1 MRRSLPLILFSI
13 AAVCAVQAAPER
25 LTDQQ
30 RIELVR
36 GLSSEYAKA
45 KVELPRSKQ
54 ALAVDTQGAYDRN
67 IWAEAARQYGPAAR
81 VGDMVQLTS
90 IDIQSDRIVFLIN
103 GGFNAGKTR
112 WFNRVQIGMGGSTTP
127 VSQPSN
133 SNAPAG
139 TSIVLMFKAP
149 VPAVKPEEVKKML
162 STVLDFERHSATQ
175 TFLESLPPEMQQ
187 AVKDKRVVVGMD
199 RDEVL
204 AAVGKPVRKVRD
216 LQEGDETEDWIYG
229 TPPGKIVFVT
239 FKDAKVIKVRED
251 YAGLGT
257 EAPRLDP
264 PR

>member
-1 MRRSLPLILFSI
+1 MRHSLPLVLFSI
-13 AAVCAVQAAPER
+13 AAVCAAKAAAENLTER
-25 LTDQQ
+25 Q
-30 RIELVR
+30 RIELIR

-54 ALAVDTQGAYDRN
+54 ALALDTQGAYDRN
-67 IWAEAARQYGPAAR
+67 TWAEAGHQYGPAAR
-81 VGDMVQLTS
+81 VGDTVQLTRV
-90 IDIQSDRIVFLIN
+90 DIQDDRIVFVIN

-112 WFNRVQIGMGGSTTP
+112 WFNRVEVGMGGATTP
-127 VSQPSN
+127 ISQPTN
-133 SNAPAG
+133 ANAPAG

-149 VPAVKPEEVKKML
+149 VPPVTPAEIKKML
-162 STVLDFERHSATQ
+162 STVLDFERRSATQ

-187 AVKDKRVVVGMD
+187 AVREKRVIVGMN

-216 LQEGDETEDWIYG
+216 IANEDETEDWIYG
-229 TPPGKIVFVT
+229 MAPGKITFVT
-239 FKDAKVIKVRED
+239 FRDAKVIKVRED
-251 YAGLGT
+251 YAGLGS

>member
-1 MRRSLPLILFSI
+1 MRHSLPLVLVTI
-13 AAVCAVQAAPER
+13 AAVCAATAAAEK
-25 LTDQQ
+25 LTEQQ
-30 RIELVR
+30 RIELIR

-54 ALAVDTQGAYDRN
+54 ALAVDTQGAYDKN
-67 IWAEAARQYGPAAR
+67 TWVEAGRQYGPAAR

-90 IDIQSDRIVFLIN
+90 VDIQDDKIVFLIN

-112 WFNRVQIGMGGSTTP
+112 WFTRVQIGMG
-127 VSQPSN
+127 VSQPKN
-133 SNAPAG
+133 ANAPAG
-139 TSIVLMFKAP
+139 TSIALTFKAP
-149 VPAVKPEEVKKML
+149 VPPVTPAQIKKML

-187 AVKDKRVVVGMD
+187 AVKDKRVIVGMN

-216 LQEGDETEDWIYG
+216 VTGDDETEDWIYG
-229 TPPGKIVFVT
+229 MAPGKITFVT
-239 FKDAKVIKVRED
+239 FRDAKVIKVRED
-251 YAGLGT
+251 YAGLGS

>member
-1 MRRSLPLILFSI
+1 MRHSLPLVLFAI
-13 AAVCAVQAAPER
+13 ASVCAVQAVAEK

-30 RIELVR
+30 RIELIR

-54 ALAVDTQGAYDRN
+54 ALALDTQGAYDKN
-67 IWAEAARQYGPAAR
+67 TWVEAGRQYGPAAR

-90 IDIQSDRIVFLIN
+90 VDIQSDRIVFVIN
-103 GGFNAGKTR
+103 GGFNAGKNR
-112 WFNRVQIGMGGSTTP
+112 WFNHVQVGMGGSTTP
-127 VSQPSN
+127 VSKN
-133 SNAPAG
+133 TNANAPAG

-149 VPAVKPEEVKKML
+149 VPGVNPAEIKKML
-162 STVLDFERHSATQ
+162 STVLDFEQHSATQ

-187 AVKDKRVVVGMD
+187 AVKEKRVLVGMN

-216 LQEGDETEDWIYG
+216 IEDADETEDWIYG
-229 TPPGKIVFVT
+229 TAPGKITFVK
-239 FKDAKVIKVRED
+239 FKDGKVIKVRDD
-251 YAGLGT
+251 YAGLGN

>member
-1 MRRSLPLILFSI
+1 MRHSLPLILVSI
-13 AAVCAVQAAPER
+13 ASVCAVTASAEK

-54 ALAVDTQGAYDRN
+54 ALAVDPQGAYDRN
-67 IWAEAARQYGPAAR
+67 TWAEAARQYGPAAR

-103 GGFNAGKTR
+103 GGFNANKSR
-112 WFNRVQIGMGGSTTP
+112 WFNHVQVGMGGSTSP
-127 VSQPSN
+127 VSQSKN

-149 VPAVKPEEVKKML
+149 VPPVKPEEIKKML
-162 STVLDFERHSATQ
+162 STVLDFEKHSATQ

-216 LQEGDETEDWIYG
+216 LQDGDETEDWIYG
-229 TPPGKIVFVT
+229 AAPGKIVFVT
-239 FKDAKVIKVRED
+239 FKDAKVVKVRED
-251 YAGLGT
+251 YAGLGSS
-257 EAPRLDP
+257 APHLDP

>member
-1 MRRSLPLILFSI
+1 MRHPVPLILCLIALVCALPI
-13 AAVCAVQAAPER
+13 AAEK
-25 LTDQQ
+25 LTEQE
-30 RIELVR
+30 RIELIR

-54 ALAVDTQGAYDRN
+54 ALALDTQGAYDRN
-67 IWAEAARQYGPAAR
+67 TWAAAARQYGPAAR

-90 IDIQSDRIVFLIN
+90 VDIQGDRIVFLIN

-112 WFNRVQIGMGGSTTP
+112 WFNRVQVGVGGSTSP
-127 VSQPSN
+127 ISQPSN
-133 SNAPAG
+133 ANAPAG

-149 VPAVKPEEVKKML
+149 VPAVKPEEIKKML
-162 STVLDFERHSATQ
+162 STVLDFEKHSVTQ

-187 AVKDKRVVVGMD
+187 AVKDKRVVVGMN

-216 LQEGDETEDWIYG
+216 VQDGDETEDWIYG
-229 TPPGKIVFVT
+229 TAPGKITFVT

-257 EAPRLDP
+257 EAPRLEP
-264 PR
+264 QR

>member
-1 MRRSLPLILFSI
+1 MRRSLPLTLFALAS
-13 AAVCAVQAAPER
+13 VCAVQAAAES
-25 LTDQQ
+25 LTEAE
-30 RIELVR
+30 RIELIR

-54 ALAVDTQGAYDRN
+54 ALAIDTQGAYDRN
-67 IWAEAARQYGPAAR
+67 VWAEAARQYGPAAR

-90 IDIQSDRIVFLIN
+90 IDIQSDQIVFTIN
-103 GGFNAGKTR
+103 GGFNAGKTK
-112 WFNRVQIGMGGSTTP
+112 WYQHVQVGTGGGTVP
-127 VSQPSN
+127 ISQPGN

-149 VPAVKPEEVKKML
+149 VPALKPADIKKML
-162 STVLDFERHSATQ
+162 STVLDFERRSATE
-175 TFLESLPPEMQQ
+175 TFLESLPPEFQQ

-199 RDEVL
+199 RDTVL

-216 LQEGDETEDWIYG
+216 IGDGDETEDWIYG
-229 TPPGKIVFVT
+229 TPPGKITFVK
-239 FKDAKVIKVRED
+239 FKDGKVIKVRED

-257 EAPRLDP
+257 EAPRLEP

>member
-1 MRRSLPLILFSI
+1 MRRSLPVILFSI
-13 AAVCAVQAAPER
+13 ASLCAVQAAAEK
-25 LTDQQ
+25 LTEQE

-54 ALAVDTQGAYDRN
+54 ALALDTQGAYDRN

-81 VGDMVQLTS
+81 AGDMVQLTS
-90 IDIQSDRIVFLIN
+90 IDIQSDRIVFVIN

-112 WFNRVQIGMGGSTTP
+112 WFNRVQLGTGSATTP
-127 VSQPSN
+127 ISQPAN
-133 SNAPAG
+133 ANAPAG

-149 VPAVKPEEVKKML
+149 VPEIKPAEIKKML
-162 STVLDFERHSATQ
+162 STVLDFEKHSATQ
-175 TFLESLPPEMQQ
+175 TFFESLPPEMQQ
-187 AVKDKRVVVGMD
+187 AVKDKRVLVGMN

-216 LQEGDETEDWIYG
+216 VQDGDETEDWIYG
-229 TPPGKIVFVT
+229 TPPGKITFVT
-239 FKDAKVIKVRED
+239 FRDAKVIKVRED

-257 EAPRLDP
+257 EAPLLEPSR
-264 PR
+264 

>member
-1 MRRSLPLILFSI
+1 MRHPVPLILCLI
-13 AAVCAVQAAPER
+13 ALVCALPIEK
-25 LTDQQ
+25 LTEQE
-30 RIELVR
+30 RIELIR

-54 ALAVDTQGAYDRN
+54 ALALDTQGAYDRN
-67 IWAEAARQYGPAAR
+67 TWAAAARQYGPAAR

-90 IDIQSDRIVFLIN
+90 VDIQGDRIVFLIN

-112 WFNRVQIGMGGSTTP
+112 WFNRVQVGVGGSTSP
-127 VSQPSN
+127 ISQPSN
-133 SNAPAG
+133 ANAPAG

-149 VPAVKPEEVKKML
+149 VPAVKPEEIKKML
-162 STVLDFERHSATQ
+162 STVLDFEKHSVTQ

-187 AVKDKRVVVGMD
+187 AVKDKRVVVGMN

-216 LQEGDETEDWIYG
+216 VQDGDETEDWIYG
-229 TPPGKIVFVT
+229 TAPGKITFVT

-257 EAPRLDP
+257 EAPRLEP
-264 PR
+264 QR